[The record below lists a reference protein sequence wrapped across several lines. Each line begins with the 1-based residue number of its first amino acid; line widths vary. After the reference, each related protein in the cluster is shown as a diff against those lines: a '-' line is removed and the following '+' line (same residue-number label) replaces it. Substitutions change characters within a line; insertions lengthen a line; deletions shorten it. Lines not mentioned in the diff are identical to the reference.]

1 VIQSLENPRLWK
13 LTDFGISVHTNGF
26 LLSTRENRGT
36 DEYTAP
42 EILHA
47 KPGIPT
53 YWFPVDVYAL
63 GLILYEA
70 FTGHRVFYTRAEAL
84 ALPPL
89 IPRLFPT
96 SVPPGVAVPTVVVA
110 SSFMTRVLSTPC
122 EEMNDSVRALLAEF
136 WEAVRKMPLTDMRL
150 WRDVEGSVGNR
161 SEEING
167 FLRIMLDGDPVQ
179 RPGVEILEHHFRA
192 NFLRCMI
199 ECDLVPPIYPC
210 ALKGFVYFVFFV
222 YFDGGDIDE

>member
-1 VIQSLENPRLWK
+1 M
-13 LTDFGISVHTNGF
+13 TDFGISVHTNGF

-42 EILHA
+42 EIRHA
-47 KPGIPT
+47 SPGIPT
-53 YWFPVDVYAL
+53 YWFPVDIYAL
-63 GLILYEA
+63 GLILYEV

-96 SVPPGVAVPTVVVA
+96 SVPPGVTVPTAVVA
-110 SSFMTRVLSTPC
+110 SSFVTRVLSKPC
-122 EEMNDSVRALLAEF
+122 EEMNDGVRALLAEF
-136 WEAVRKMPLTDMRL
+136 GEAVRKLPLTDRRI

-161 SEEING
+161 CEEING

-179 RPGVEILEHHFRA
+179 RPGVEILVQHFRA
-192 NFLRCMI
+192 NHLRCLI
-199 ECDLVPPIYPC
+199 ECDLVPPLCPSADKC
-210 ALKGFVYFVFFV
+210 FVYFVFLV
-222 YFDGGDIDE
+222 YFVGEVDQ